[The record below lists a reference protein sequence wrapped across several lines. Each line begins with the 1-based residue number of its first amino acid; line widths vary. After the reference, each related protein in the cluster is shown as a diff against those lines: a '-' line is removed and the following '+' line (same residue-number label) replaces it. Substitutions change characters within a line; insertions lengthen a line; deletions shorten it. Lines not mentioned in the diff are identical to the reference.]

1 MRSLRYA
8 LVAAICI
15 LPVGAAASDK
25 LGHSG
30 ERTDRYLEVGEVRDV
45 LHRATKF
52 FLDCYVVHLGAQ
64 EPGEVTLSLEVTRE
78 GDPEEVFIELDP
90 ELGDLRQCLVGVAE
104 GLKFQDH
111 DGDPMEVAY
120 PLVFVRDDQGSRVVL
135 YPIVFVRPRP
145 RDFLLIHLPPTLTPT
160 QRELLSRALFP
171 HGG

>member
-1 MRSLRYA
+1 VRNLLRA
-8 LVAAICI
+8 LIVAIC
-15 LPVGAAASDK
+15 LTPVGAAASDK
-25 LGHSG
+25 LAHTG
-30 ERTDRYLEVGEVRDV
+30 ERTDRYLEVGEARDV

-52 FLDCYVVHLGAQ
+52 FLDCFVIHLGAN

-78 GDPEEVFIELDP
+78 GDPEEVFVEIDP

-104 GLKFQDH
+104 GLEFQDH

-145 RDFLLIHLPPTLTPT
+145 RDFVLIHLPPTLTPE
-160 QRELLSRALFP
+160 QREQLRRALFP
-171 HGG
+171 QI